1 MNKDTHYKEKLEKI
15 KNDHRLLLEMAR
27 SSIAENANILG
38 EQIHD
43 IFSVIEYDEKQ
54 SKKYAALLNAK
65 CTIENIVESIVNATT
80 YEEIV
85 KLREKL
91 NYYINKIKKEMVSRN
106 LSDEMIASYQK
117 QTSYLKKDIAKSIRI
132 LKREN
137 NIDTIEGLIMLS
149 DVIIPD
155 DDDETLK
162 KMIKNEMKFNN
173 YYLKPKKL
181 VIPNENDTKHFDEDM
196 TISQQPV
203 EKKSSKADDIAGKL
217 KFDFTDLESP
227 QGSSKVITE
236 LNDFSNGFKP
246 LLTEA
251 ENPNKKSNND
261 GVEKNDDLS
270 DLLKPRL
277 ALDTFKYSDET
288 EYLQEMVKR
297 YTRQYCIR
305 DLRKYGHSKGNN
317 VLNFIGNLPTYIYN
331 KQAVREMEYDS
342 SIFYSGSDFVSFIE
356 YTRRRNSISNAL
368 KSVFNKSYLISFEG
382 NCLNNHE
389 RCVRWMQAYCKEN
402 GLEVNYLSRSRLL
415 NI

>member
-1 MNKDTHYKEKLEKI
+1 MNKDLHYTEKLEKI
-15 KNDHRLLLEMAR
+15 RNDHRLLLEMAR

-106 LSDEMIASYQK
+106 ISNEMITSYQK
-117 QTSYLKKDIAKSIRI
+117 QTSYLRKDIAKSIRI

-149 DVIIPD
+149 DVVVSD
-155 DDDETLK
+155 DNDESLK

-173 YYLKPKKL
+173 YYLKPRKL
-181 VIPNENDTKHFDEDM
+181 SIPNEKNINTLDEDIN
-196 TISQQPV
+196 ISQHLD
-203 EKKSSKADDIAGKL
+203 EKQSSKEDDIAEML
-217 KFDFTDLESP
+217 ELDFSFLRLLQDSD
-227 QGSSKVITE
+227 KDATE
-236 LNDFSNGFKP
+236 LNDFPNLLA
-246 LLTEA
+246 LLTET
-251 ENPNKKSNND
+251 ENPSQKDDSAS
-261 GVEKNDDLS
+261 VEEKDDLS
-270 DLLKPRL
+270 DLLKSRL
-277 ALDTFKYSDET
+277 ALDTIKYSDET

-297 YTRQYCIR
+297 YTQQYCIR
-305 DLRKYGHSKGNN
+305 DFKRYGHSRGKN
-317 VLNFIGNLPTYIYN
+317 VLNFIGNLPTYFYN

-342 SIFYSGSDFVSFIE
+342 SIFYSGNDFVSFIE
-356 YTRRRNSISNAL
+356 YTRRRNSISSAL

-382 NCLNNHE
+382 SCLNNHE

-402 GLEVNYLSRSRLL
+402 GLEVNYFQRKRVLST
-415 NI
+415 